1 MKNAKTEEDKA
12 RMKDRWLQ
20 IDAEQNEEWLRKQ
33 GTGTYIDLSTIKKG
47 DLPGQVILEKH
58 NGYKEV
64 LNKAAL
70 DKSKEIAAEG
80 IASWSAANWME
91 SEYPYLT
98 RKEAEAIGKNLVK
111 KASPLVA
118 GASYLYGTQENHE
131 RFKSPYNAFKADVLD
146 VLPISAGM
154 LGGAVGMYLGGPV
167 SAFCIGTL
175 MTGVIGY
182 RVEQYKLGIERKEA
196 RDISDEKRA
205 NT

>member
-1 MKNAKTEEDKA
+1 MNK
-12 RMKDRWLQ
+12 WLQ

-47 DLPGQVILEKH
+47 DMPGQVILEKH

-80 IASWSAANWME
+80 IVSWSAANWIE

-118 GASYLYGTQENHE
+118 GGFYLYGIQENHE
-131 RFKSPYNAFKADVLD
+131 RFKSPYNAFKADILG

-154 LGGAVGMYLGGPV
+154 LGGAVGMYFGGPV
-167 SAFCIGTL
+167 GAFGIGIL
-175 MTGVIGY
+175 MTGVVDY
-182 RVEQYKLGIERKEA
+182 RVEQYKLEIERKEA
-196 RDISDEKRA
+196 EGISDEKRA